1 MFQLTLPFFI
11 LDDVHFEDF
20 PAISNLYGV
29 IQQMPEFSEI
39 DEGFKAF
46 IQVNTV
52 L

>member
-11 LDDVHFEDF
+11 LDDVRFEDF